1 MELDASEQ
9 DAIASLVLAE
19 LDDELA
25 WDEAFESHLG
35 TLRELASQ
43 AREQHRRGE
52 TEPIVPGE
60 A

>member
-25 WDEAFESHLG
+25 WESHLG